1 MANNYRLTKNT
12 LTGVTNSG
20 SNSAR
25 IYASEAEKKANEAL
39 AKAEEALKAT
49 TNFNEATTLVKELNN
64 KLDAEIK
71 RSTLKDAEHSTE
83 LAELKMEDTD
93 IVFIKQPIDAA
104 DENFWTKEDTN

>member
-25 IYASEAEKKANEAL
+25 IHASEAEKKANEAL

-49 TNFNEATTLVKELNN
+49 TNFNEATILVKELNN

-71 RSTLKDAEHSTE
+71 RSTQVDTEHSEQLENIENKINNFAIEFVDLTTE
-83 LAELKMEDTD
+83 SLWESEEK
-93 IVFIKQPIDAA
+93 
-104 DENFWTKEDTN
+104 